1 MPTGYTAAIADGID
15 FKTYAM
21 NCARAFGALV
31 ELRDSPEAPIPDEF
45 KPSTYH
51 ADAITKARG
60 NLTALQAMT
69 EPERE
74 RAAAKAFDDAET
86 RRAVRLQERR
96 DLRRKYEAMLA
107 SVEAWAPPTP
117 DHAQYH
123 AFMRDQIT
131 ESIKFDCSER
141 DFFDEPKKPQAGAE
155 WAAARE
161 AELRRDVT
169 YHEEEHAKE
178 VRRAAE
184 RTAWVRA
191 LRQSLT
197 GA

>member
-21 NCARAFGALV
+21 NCAHAFGALV
-31 ELRDSPEAPIPDEF
+31 ELRDSPNAPIPDEF

-51 ADAITKARG
+51 AEAIEKARAD
-60 NLTALQAMT
+60 LIALAKMT
-69 EPERE
+69 PAEGE

-86 RRAVRLQERR
+86 NRAVRLQEKR
-96 DLRRKYEAMLA
+96 DLRAKYEAMLA
-107 SVEAWAPPTP
+107 KVNAWTAPTP
-117 DHAQYH
+117 EHVGYH
-123 AFMRDQIT
+123 EFMRTQI
-131 ESIKFDCSER
+131 EQSIRFDC
-141 DFFDEPKKPQAGAE
+141 DESYYLKPTKRMTGAE
-155 WAAARE
+155 WAADRLAS
-161 AELRRDVT
+161 LQRDVA
-169 YHEEEHAKE
+169 YHTKEHAAE
-178 VRRAAE
+178 VERAAS